1 MDGSANIANRE
12 LLQVAS
18 DPNRWRILVLLSEA
32 PRTVGELVQHLDVAQ
47 PSVSHHLGRL
57 RKAGLVEVVR
67 QGRSRRYAWPDP
79 ETGSAGADVLA
90 CLRRWV
96 AAGSAAAV
104 RRHPRVSPR
113 SIEVHLL

>member
-12 LLQVAS
+12 MLQVAS

-32 PRTVGELVQHLDVAQ
+32 PRTVGELVHHLDVAQ

-79 ETGSAGADVLA
+79 DAGLASTDVLA

-96 AAGSAAAV
+96 AAGRSAEFT
-104 RRHPRVSPR
+104 RRPRVSPR
-113 SIEVHLL
+113 SIDVHLL